1 MDGDID
7 IEQWVIVRVYI
18 NHKVLLGLIFLIEE
32 NVTNIQNDKIYIALS
47 VNSIRLGIPFE
58 TVCVLRHNIVNR
70 EVHIW

>member
-32 NVTNIQNDKIYIALS
+32 NATNIQNDKIYIALS

-58 TVCVLRHNIVNR
+58 TVCVLRHNIVKK